1 MSILR
6 GKNQNY
12 YEKSLKLDD
21 IPGLFTINK
30 IKPKELK
37 KTTHVTNV
45 HGLMEGQDILAI
57 VEVIPKKEKKRKK
70 KQNLEKNQKKGSKSF
85 SKSADQSVF
94 V

>member
-37 KTTHVTNV
+37 KINSCDKCSWVDGRPGHPG
-45 HGLMEGQDILAI
+45 H
-57 VEVIPKKEKKRKK
+57 
-70 KQNLEKNQKKGSKSF
+70 S
-85 SKSADQSVF
+85 
-94 V
+94 